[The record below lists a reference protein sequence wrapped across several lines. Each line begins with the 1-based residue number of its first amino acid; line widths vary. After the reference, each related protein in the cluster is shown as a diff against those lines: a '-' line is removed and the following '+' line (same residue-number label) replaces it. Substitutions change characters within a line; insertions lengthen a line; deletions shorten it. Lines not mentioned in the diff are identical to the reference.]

1 MKKSKTIYHII
12 LDKSGSMQDCIDNTI
27 SGFNEQ
33 VQHIR
38 KMAATYEEE
47 EITIGLTTFSD
58 QSKLIFF
65 DAQPNNA
72 PQLTKQTYQ
81 PDGMTA
87 LLDAIGHTSLRIEEY
102 MKSEASVPTTA
113 VIVIL
118 TDGHENS
125 SQSFN
130 LASIRSLIRRLEA
143 TGNWTFSFIGATLD
157 AAEVAES
164 MSIKR
169 QNSYAFDKSEMK
181 SAVWDKLSVGMD
193 RYFNKKNSGS
203 SDLNLFD
210 EK

>member
-1 MKKSKTIYHII
+1 MKQSKTIYHII

-33 VQHIR
+33 IQHIR
-38 KMAATYEEE
+38 KMATTYEDQ
-47 EITIGLTTFSD
+47 EITLGLTTFSD
-58 QSKLIFF
+58 RSELLFF
-65 DAQPNNA
+65 DAPSDKATLLSKNN
-72 PQLTKQTYQ
+72 YR

-102 MKSEASVPTTA
+102 MKSNRNLPTTA
-113 VIVIL
+113 VVVIL

-125 SQSFN
+125 STSFN
-130 LASIRSLIRRLEA
+130 LAEIRTLISRLEA

-164 MSIKR
+164 MAIKR
-169 QNSYAFDKSEMK
+169 QNSFAFDKSEMK
-181 SAVWDKLSVGMD
+181 SAVWNKLSDSMD
-193 RYFNKKNSGS
+193 LYFNKKQRGS
-203 SDLNLFD
+203 KDLNLFD